1 MEIMTYYY
9 QFFNEPGYTFDKEE
23 DGVSM
28 YYKVVEDIKEVS
40 IRI

>member
-1 MEIMTYYY
+1 MTYYY